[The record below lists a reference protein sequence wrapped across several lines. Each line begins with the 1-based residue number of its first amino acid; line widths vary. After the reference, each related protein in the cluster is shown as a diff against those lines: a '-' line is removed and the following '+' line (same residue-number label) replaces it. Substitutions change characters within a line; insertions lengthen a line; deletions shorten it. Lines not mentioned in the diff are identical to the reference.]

1 MAYSGETHNTN
12 ETSQSESTFSESG
25 ELEGSHA
32 SAQTTFSSVP
42 EEPSDDY
49 STYSSDQTFESNQ
62 EVDLAVV
69 ETFQAEEAHVEEF
82 EAFINKYE
90 EANDTYTMT
99 VEELIHY
106 VIDDENE
113 AEPGT
118 SRLLLNE
125 DGSLTLYSYDK

>member
-1 MAYSGETHNTN
+1 M
-12 ETSQSESTFSESG
+12 
-25 ELEGSHA
+25 
-32 SAQTTFSSVP
+32 
-42 EEPSDDY
+42 
-49 STYSSDQTFESNQ
+49 
-62 EVDLAVV
+62 DLAVV